1 MARSV
6 LLSVLAT
13 FLLILCADLS
23 GQQPNDRPEP
33 YVAPLLPGEQA
44 WIITLPATPAA
55 AGAMDAEHVY
65 VPLQNVATMVE
76 GERVVKAG
84 SATITAVARETG
96 ATRWAAAIE
105 TVIPPV
111 VDDGRLFVAASTG
124 IHALDAATG
133 KALWSMPLD
142 ARVRAPM
149 LIRGNLL
156 LALIEPDQLLAVRL
170 DTREV
175 AWRAAVGAG
184 QVLMNADQR
193 AAYVTTP
200 DGRLLCVM
208 LADGSLQW
216 QRQLSGTLGPPAVGR
231 DLVLVG
237 STTDSLWAFDSESGD
252 QKWVWARR
260 VFGGDVLGADVDDEV
275 IYVVSL
281 DNILRALNRN
291 GNQKWKAELATRP
304 VFPPRAFF
312 GTVAVTGLARSVSTF
327 LATDGMP
334 VAMWAPPPPGDAEM
348 EGPPL
353 IDEHLK
359 PFSVAMVVIFRDGR
373 VVGIRPAAMTFPEPV
388 AAPLKVAPGRTL
400 PPERLP
406 GAPLPPPVAPAAST
420 R

>member
-1 MARSV
+1 MI
-6 LLSVLAT
+6 
-13 FLLILCADLS
+13 LLILSADVS
-23 GQQPNDRPEP
+23 GQQPNRRPEP

-55 AGAMDAEHVY
+55 AGAMDADHVY
-65 VPLQNVATMVE
+65 VPLQDVVTIVD
-76 GERVVKAG
+76 GERIVKPG
-84 SATITAVARETG
+84 SATITAIARQTG

-111 VDDGRLFVAASTG
+111 VDAGRLFVAAASD
-124 IHALDAATG
+124 IRALDAATG
-133 KALWSMPLD
+133 ETLWSTSID
-142 ARVRAPM
+142 ARVRGPM

-156 LALIEPDQLLAVRL
+156 LALAEPDQLLALRL

-175 AWRAAVGAG
+175 TWRASVGSG
-184 QVLMNADQR
+184 QVLMDADQR

-200 DGRLLCVM
+200 DSRLLC
-208 LADGSLQW
+208 LLLTDGSVQW
-216 QRQLSGTLGPPAVGR
+216 QHQLSGTLGPPALGR

-237 STTDSLWAFDSESGD
+237 STADSLWAFESESGD
-252 QKWVWARR
+252 QQWMWARR
-260 VFGGDVLGADVDDEV
+260 VFGGDVLGADVDEDA
-275 IYVVSL
+275 IYVLSL
-281 DNILRALNRN
+281 DNILRALSLN

-304 VFPPRAFF
+304 VFTPRAFF

-327 LATDGMP
+327 LAKDGMP

-359 PFSVAMVVIFRDGR
+359 PFGVAMVVIFRDGR
-373 VVGIRPAAMTFPEPV
+373 VAGIRPTAMTFPEPP
-388 AAPLKVAPGRTL
+388 AAPLKLMPGRTL
-400 PPERLP
+400 PAERLP
-406 GAPLPPPVAPAAST
+406 GAPPPPTLVTPPPV